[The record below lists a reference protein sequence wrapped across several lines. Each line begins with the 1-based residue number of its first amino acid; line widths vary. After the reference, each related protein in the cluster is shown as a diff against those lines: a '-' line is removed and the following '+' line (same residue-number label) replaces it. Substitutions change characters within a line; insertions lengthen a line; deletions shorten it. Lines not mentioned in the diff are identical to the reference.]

1 MTTASEPIKRLAL
14 ANPVEPG
21 SLREVAVE
29 RADDLLA
36 ALRANQVTTHPLPFS
51 HRRWQVTSGARAA
64 LIAVVVVLVALAL
77 VPIGGASLGSRA
89 VDGISSLWET
99 PPNQPALDRAAEDA
113 GNIAGQAYYTDAR
126 VNDEANKVDLYLARA
141 PQLVIDE
148 LQAKHPGTYVINN
161 DAAHPLSQLLKLQR
175 SISFQALQSKGID
188 VVESYPTSDGYLK
201 VGVRG
206 KSDVQAAQ
214 SALDSM
220 FGAGIIKVFGGAE
233 PMTFGG
239 SGQVH
244 RRSSRTEH
252 HR

>member
-1 MTTASEPIKRLAL
+1 MTIASDPIKLLAL

-21 SLREVAVE
+21 SLREVATE
-29 RADDLLA
+29 RVDDLLT
-36 ALRANQVTTHPLPFS
+36 ALRANHVATHPLRFS
-51 HRRWQVTSGARAA
+51 RRSSGARSV
-64 LIAVVVVLVALAL
+64 LIAVVVVVVALAL

-113 GNIAGQAYYTDAR
+113 GNIAGKAYYTDAR

-141 PQLVIDE
+141 PQSVIDQ

-161 DAAHPLSQLLKLQR
+161 DAAHPLSELLKLQH
-175 SISFQALQSKGID
+175 SLSFQALQAKGID
-188 VVESYPTSDGYLK
+188 AVESYPTSDGYLK

-206 KSDVQAAQ
+206 NSDVQAAQ
-214 SALDSM
+214 VALDSM

-233 PMTFGG
+233 PMILGG

-244 RRSSRTEH
+244 RRSSRAEH